1 MKVWF
6 AGKTAQES
14 TRFGVVLQPGQNEVD
29 DAKGEAMI
37 ACGLVGATK
46 AEAKEAAAEAAEPA
60 KETGKEFMRGKHK

>member
-14 TRFGVVLQPGQNEVD
+14 TRFGVLLQPGANEVD

-37 ACGLVGATK
+37 AAGLVGATK
-46 AEAKEAAAEAAEPA
+46 AEAKEALAEAEPA
-60 KETGKEFMRGKHK
+60 KETGKEFMRAKHK

>member
-14 TRFGVVLQPGQNEVD
+14 TRFGVLLQPGQNEVD

-37 ACGLVGATK
+37 AAGLVGATK
-46 AEAKEAAAEAAEPA
+46 AEAKEAMAEPEPP
-60 KETGKEFMRGKHK
+60 KEPHRIKHK